1 MEYRKHGQDHG
12 IARPYQTGL
21 GSPHTRAIARRRH
34 GRRGMAGSLLLLAAT
49 LGLVIVSSTAYAVP
63 GPVVGGSGGGLNSCQ
78 GTEACTDN
86 TGAIANNSC
95 QGTEACT
102 DNTGAIANNSCQGTG
117 ACTDNTGAIANN
129 SCNGTSACA
138 DNSGTIGFNSCNAA
152 SACLNNTGTIGDN
165 QCNTPHACPNH
176 K

>member
-95 QGTEACT
+95 QGT
-102 DNTGAIANNSCQGTG
+102 G